1 MGLVFAFA
9 NAVSASMNTIGF
21 CNSLS
26 DLLKLYDYQMFDGGV
41 NDARVVG
48 NLNNFNEY
56 TSIFT
61 EFC

>member
-1 MGLVFAFA
+1 
-9 NAVSASMNTIGF
+9 MNTIGF

-56 TSIFT
+56 TSI
-61 EFC
+61 